1 MRLVQTLW
9 HTRRRSGGAAV
20 GREAVSNDGTAR
32 TVAQRET
39 GANALA
45 HASAADVL
53 QTLATEDG
61 QPFPPTSCVRGDLRQ
76 RSRRRLL
83 GSGDGCAQ
91 EGERFRTILSYCIA
105 HGYNYV
111 CDCLRIMSLHRMENC
126 ESSQRVGKRSQS
138 LTLPLGC
145 LTMPPARI
153 S

>member
-1 MRLVQTLW
+1 MMWESSNAPFLRDVRAFASIGNTKPLFTRAHPPEPPSAPLAITPRPGPPPAAPARQRLA
-9 HTRRRSGGAAV
+9 RPV
-20 GREAVSNDGTAR
+20 GRR
-32 TVAQRET
+32 TVDAAARPCGHAWVWVTSSRPLPRYET

-91 EGERFRTILSYCIA
+91 EGER
-105 HGYNYV
+105 
-111 CDCLRIMSLHRMENC
+111 
-126 ESSQRVGKRSQS
+126 
-138 LTLPLGC
+138 
-145 LTMPPARI
+145 
-153 S
+153 